1 MKMSIHISWTDSVM
15 MEKGKNMKR
24 KRFVQ
29 LLAVVTAA
37 ATLFTASP
45 VFAADANGSVGAGT
59 IEGASDTATG
69 SSSTAENGAAES
81 KTTTVTSA
89 GSETAGSSS
98 SGSTDTTE
106 TGSPAAENKNSGDN
120 AAESTVTTAPKE
132 SESAEADSASD
143 LSETKD
149 TSEES
154 EEEKEKTEEKDD
166 KDDKDDAQEIPV
178 ISYAAHVQRIGWPD
192 KEVISGETT
201 QTYAGSTGRGLRV
214 EAIRASVKG
223 DQNLGITYN
232 TYVQRKG
239 WTGSQRDGAVA
250 GTTGQSLRVEAIVME
265 LTGTDAEKYDL
276 YYRVHV
282 QSFGWLTWAKNGEVA
297 GTTNLSRRIEAYEV
311 AIVKKGEAAP
321 ERSAARNV
329 AYLTVPTVTYQ
340 THVQRYGW
348 GQGEVSNGALSGTT
362 GQRLRMEA
370 LKIHLGNTTGFT
382 GGISYC
388 SHIQRAGWEKEWKAD
403 GVMTGTVGKRLR
415 LEAIRIRLTGEMAN
429 CFDVYYRTHIQK
441 FGWSGWASNGADC
454 GSSGYGYRMEAIE
467 IRVVPKGSGAP
478 GSTANTFWKYVN
490 PHAGMDAIAQGYSS
504 STGYL
509 LMVDRSAH
517 RTGVYKGSRN
527 NWQNQKYWL
536 CSNGKA
542 STPTITGVYRLGI
555 KGLYFWSGNTKC
567 WYYSQISGD
576 YLFHSVIYDGSSSP
590 VRILDGTLGAAT
602 SHGCV
607 RLALENAKYIYDNV
621 PYGTTVVI
629 YN

>member
-1 MKMSIHISWTDSVM
+1 MNRLKQKSWGTDSV
-15 MEKGKNMKR
+15 
-24 KRFVQ
+24 
-29 LLAVVTAA
+29 
-37 ATLFTASP
+37 S
-45 VFAADANGSVGAGT
+45 GS
-59 IEGASDTATG
+59 
-69 SSSTAENGAAES
+69 
-81 KTTTVTSA
+81 
-89 GSETAGSSS
+89 SETANA
-98 SGSTDTTE
+98 TE
-106 TGSPAAENKNSGDN
+106 
-120 AAESTVTTAPKE
+120 ES
-132 SESAEADSASD
+132 
-143 LSETKD
+143 
-149 TSEES
+149 SEEKR
-154 EEEKEKTEEKDD
+154 EETEEKDD
-166 KDDKDDAQEIPV
+166 KDDKDDTQEIPV
-178 ISYAAHVQRIGWPD
+178 VSYAAHVQQKGWPAED
-192 KEVISGETT
+192 TVSGTDAPT
-201 QTYAGSTGRGLRV
+201 FAGFTGKRLRV

-232 TYVQRKG
+232 TYVQRNG
-239 WTGSQRDGAVA
+239 WTGSQSDGAVA
-250 GTTGQSLRVEAIVME
+250 GTTGQSLRVEAIVMG
-265 LTGTDAEKYDL
+265 LTGTDADKYDL

-282 QSFGWLTWAKNGEVA
+282 QSFGWLAWAKNGEVA

-311 AIVKKGEAAP
+311 ALVKKDEAAP
-321 ERSAARNV
+321 ARSASRNV
-329 AYLTVPTVTYQ
+329 AYLTIPTVTYQ

-348 GQGEVSNGALSGTT
+348 SQGEVSNGALSGTT
-362 GQRLRMEA
+362 GQGLRMEA

-388 SHIQRAGWEKEWKAD
+388 SHIQRLGWEQNWKSD
-403 GVMTGTVGKRLR
+403 GVMTGTEGKGLR

-429 CFDVYYRTHIQK
+429 CFDVYYRTHVQR
-441 FGWSGWASNGADC
+441 FGWTGWASNGADC
-454 GSSGYGYRMEAIE
+454 GSAGYGYRLEAIE
-467 IRVVPKGSGAP
+467 IRIVARGSSAP

-490 PHAGMDAIAQGYSS
+490 PHGGMDAIAQGYSS

-509 LMVDRSAH
+509 LMVDRFAH
-517 RTGVYKGSRN
+517 RTGVYTGSRN

-621 PYGTTVVI
+621 PTGTTVVI

>member
-1 MKMSIHISWTDSVM
+1 
-15 MEKGKNMKR
+15 MKR

-59 IEGASDTATG
+59 IEGASDTATN

-120 AAESTVTTAPKE
+120 AAESTVMTASKE

-143 LSETKD
+143 SSETKD

-154 EEEKEKTEEKDD
+154 EEEKKETEEKDD
-166 KDDKDDAQEIPV
+166 KDDTQEIPV
-178 ISYAAHVQRIGWPD
+178 VSYAAHVQQKGWPAED
-192 KEVISGETT
+192 TVSGTDAPT
-201 QTYAGSTGRGLRV
+201 FAGFTGKRLRV

-239 WTGSQRDGAVA
+239 WTGSQSDGAVA

-265 LTGTDAEKYDL
+265 LTGTDADKYDL

-282 QSFGWLTWAKNGEVA
+282 QSFGWLAWAKNGEVA

-348 GQGEVSNGALSGTT
+348 SQGEVSNGALSGTT
-362 GQRLRMEA
+362 GQGLRMEA

-388 SHIQRAGWEKEWKAD
+388 SHIQRLGWEQNWKSD
-403 GVMTGTVGKRLR
+403 GVMTGTEGKGLR

-429 CFDVYYRTHIQK
+429 CFDVYYRTHVQR
-441 FGWSGWASNGADC
+441 FGWTGWASNGADC
-454 GSSGYGYRMEAIE
+454 GSAGYGYRLEAIE
-467 IRVVPKGSGAP
+467 IRIVAKGWGAP
-478 GSTANTFWKYVN
+478 GSTANTFHQYTIRDTYPQACARLDQVGWN
-490 PHAGMDAIAQGYSS
+490 
-504 STGYL
+504 L
-509 LMVDRSAH
+509 RSALNAAAGLRYVSTSYALTASNVSTIASYGFTTGRGDCYVMACCFYEMAKALGYDAH
-517 RTGVYKGSRN
+517 VMFGYVPLRSEGLGVHSWVEIDNYQGGTGVFDPDFQHESGSDGFNLYYGKPGTWRYTSGSRIN
-527 NWQNQKYWL
+527 
-536 CSNGKA
+536 
-542 STPTITGVYRLGI
+542 
-555 KGLYFWSGNTKC
+555 
-567 WYYSQISGD
+567 
-576 YLFHSVIYDGSSSP
+576 
-590 VRILDGTLGAAT
+590 
-602 SHGCV
+602 
-607 RLALENAKYIYDNV
+607 
-621 PYGTTVVI
+621 
-629 YN
+629 

>member
-1 MKMSIHISWTDSVM
+1 MGRKNLFKLVTTLTAIGVISAACPVYAED
-15 MEKGKNMKR
+15 
-24 KRFVQ
+24 
-29 LLAVVTAA
+29 TAA
-37 ATLFTASP
+37 SYISSETGETDDSLDGTS
-45 VFAADANGSVGAGT
+45 GS
-59 IEGASDTATG
+59 
-69 SSSTAENGAAES
+69 AENSSDAAENNTA
-81 KTTTVTSA
+81 KYNTVTSA
-89 GSETAGSSS
+89 DNGVENISSENTGTSENGTSSEEDSGEKAGDNTVTDASNESVEAEIVGTDSVSGSSETANA
-98 SGSTDTTE
+98 TE
-106 TGSPAAENKNSGDN
+106 
-120 AAESTVTTAPKE
+120 ES
-132 SESAEADSASD
+132 
-143 LSETKD
+143 
-149 TSEES
+149 SEEKR
-154 EEEKEKTEEKDD
+154 EETEEKEEKDV
-166 KDDKDDAQEIPV
+166 ALEIPV
-178 ISYAAHVQRIGWPD
+178 VSYAAHVQRTGWPD
-192 KEVISGETT
+192 KDVVSGENT
-201 QTYAGSTGRGLRV
+201 QTYAGFTGKRLRV
-214 EAIRASVKG
+214 EAIRACIKG
-223 DQNLGITYN
+223 DQNLGITYR

-239 WTGSQRDGAVA
+239 WTDWQNDGAAA
-250 GTTGQSLRVEAIVME
+250 GTTGQSLRAEAIVMK
-265 LTGTDAEKYDL
+265 LTGADAEKYDL

-282 QSFGWLTWAKNGEVA
+282 QSFGWLAWAKNGETA
-297 GTTNLSRRIEAYEV
+297 GTTNLSRRVEAFEV
-311 AIVKKGEAAP
+311 ALVKKGEAAP
-321 ERSAARNV
+321 ARSAARNV

-340 THVQRYGW
+340 THVQKYGW
-348 GQGEVSNGALSGTT
+348 SLGEVSNGATGGTT
-362 GQRLRMEA
+362 GQGLRMEA
-370 LKIHLGNTTGFT
+370 LQIHLGNTTGFT

-478 GSTANTFWKYVN
+478 GSTANAFWKYVN

-517 RTGVYKGSRN
+517 RTGVYTGSRN

>member
-239 WTGSQRDGAVA
+239 WTGWQSDGAAA
-250 GTTGQSLRVEAIVME
+250 GTTGQSLRAEAIVMK
-265 LTGTDAEKYDL
+265 LTGDDEKKYDL

-282 QSFGWLTWAKNGEVA
+282 QSFGWLAWAKNGEVA

-348 GQGEVSNGALSGTT
+348 SLGEVSNGATGGTT
-362 GQRLRMEA
+362 GQGLRMEA

-388 SHIQRAGWEKEWKAD
+388 SHIQRLGWEQNWKSD
-403 GVMTGTVGKRLR
+403 GVMTGTEGKGLR

-429 CFDVYYRTHIQK
+429 CFDVYYRTHVQR
-441 FGWSGWASNGADC
+441 FGWTGWASNGADC
-454 GSSGYGYRMEAIE
+454 GSAGYGYRLEAIE
-467 IRVVPKGSGAP
+467 IRIVARGWGAP
-478 GSTANTFWKYVN
+478 GSTANTFHQYTIRDTYPQACARLDQVGWN
-490 PHAGMDAIAQGYSS
+490 
-504 STGYL
+504 L
-509 LMVDRSAH
+509 RSALNAAAGLRYVSTSYALTASNVSTIASYGFTTGDGDCYVMACCFYEMAKALGYDAH
-517 RTGVYKGSRN
+517 VMFGYVPLRSGGLGVHSWVEIDNYQGGTGVFDPDFQHESGSDGFNLYYGKPGTWRYTSGSRIN
-527 NWQNQKYWL
+527 
-536 CSNGKA
+536 
-542 STPTITGVYRLGI
+542 
-555 KGLYFWSGNTKC
+555 
-567 WYYSQISGD
+567 
-576 YLFHSVIYDGSSSP
+576 
-590 VRILDGTLGAAT
+590 
-602 SHGCV
+602 
-607 RLALENAKYIYDNV
+607 
-621 PYGTTVVI
+621 
-629 YN
+629 

>member
-1 MKMSIHISWTDSVM
+1 MGRKNLLKLVTTLTAIGVISAACPVYAED
-15 MEKGKNMKR
+15 
-24 KRFVQ
+24 
-29 LLAVVTAA
+29 TAA
-37 ATLFTASP
+37 SYKSSETGETDDSLDGTS
-45 VFAADANGSVGAGT
+45 GS
-59 IEGASDTATG
+59 
-69 SSSTAENGAAES
+69 AENSSDAAENN
-81 KTTTVTSA
+81 TVTSA
-89 GSETAGSSS
+89 DNGVENISSENTGTPENGTSSEEDSGEKAGDNTVTDASNESVEAEIVGTDS
-98 SGSTDTTE
+98 VSGS
-106 TGSPAAENKNSGDN
+106 
-120 AAESTVTTAPKE
+120 
-132 SESAEADSASD
+132 SESASA
-143 LSETKD
+143 T
-149 TSEES
+149 EES
-154 EEEKEKTEEKDD
+154 TEEKREETEEKDD
-166 KDDKDDAQEIPV
+166 ALDIPV
-178 ISYAAHVQRIGWPD
+178 VSYAAHVQRTGWPD
-192 KEVISGETT
+192 KDVVSGENT
-201 QTYAGSTGRGLRV
+201 QTYAGSTGKGLRV

-232 TYVQRKG
+232 TYVQRNG
-239 WTGSQRDGAVA
+239 WTGWQSDGAAA
-250 GTTGQSLRVEAIVME
+250 GTTGQSLRVEAIVMK

-282 QSFGWLTWAKNGEVA
+282 QSFGWLAWAKNGELA
-297 GTTNLSRRIEAYEV
+297 GTTNLSRRVEAYEV

-321 ERSAARNV
+321 ARSAARNV

-340 THVQRYGW
+340 THVQKYGW
-348 GQGEVSNGALSGTT
+348 SLGEVSNGATGGTT
-362 GQRLRMEA
+362 GQGLRMEA

-429 CFDVYYRTHIQK
+429 LFDVYYRTHVQR
-441 FGWSGWASNGADC
+441 FGWTGWACNGENC
-454 GSSGYGYRMEAIE
+454 GSAGYGYRMEAIE
-467 IRVVPKGSGAP
+467 IRIVAKGSGAP

-517 RTGVYKGSRN
+517 RTGVYTGSRN